1 MRKQG
6 TVLWRSLSGCAGPLA
21 RPRDESLPRMSPAV
35 EGHVRQVVSPASAR
49 PLRTHARAREIAGLA
64 LVAAIAIAAHGRHAP
79 GIETAYIGPGAG
91 FAFLGSFV
99 TLLIAL
105 VLGALSL
112 VAWPFRVM
120 LRVLTR
126 RQGYKHAKVR
136 KVIFLGLDGL
146 DPGLLQRFMSEGLMP
161 NMKRLKEQGGFRKLR
176 TTFPPLSPVAWST
189 FATGVSPARHNMFD
203 FLNRSL
209 NTYMPELAS
218 TRVRNPERMLKI
230 GKLRIPLS
238 RPVVEMRRKS
248 RTFWHILG
256 DHQIASTVL
265 RVPITFPPEKF
276 HGRMLSAMCTP
287 DLLGTQGTFTLFS
300 TRNAG
305 GRMESGNQSPL
316 ARGAG
321 GVFTGV
327 IEGPHDFMTEG
338 GGSLKLPFT
347 LTLRE
352 NGRVTLGVAGEKHEL
367 LPGEYTPWITLAFRA
382 PLGMKVRGIAR
393 FLLTESGPNELSVY
407 MTPIN
412 IDPENPALPIS
423 HPTYYATYLAKL
435 LGEYATLGMAEDT
448 WALNEGAIDEKAFL
462 EQAYLTYEER
472 ERMFFSALERTRRG
486 VVACVFDTTDRVQH
500 MFFRHMHRGGEHARV
515 IEELYRR
522 ADALV
527 GKTMQYVDKDT
538 AFFVLSDHGF
548 TSFERG
554 INLNA
559 WLRDNGYL
567 AVKEGA
573 TGHDYLR
580 SVDWSRTKAYTFGL
594 AGVYIN
600 KKGREAQGIVEP
612 AEAAALAR
620 EIAERLSGLADT
632 ERGRTAIRQA
642 WPSKSLYQGP
652 YLDAAPDIIVG
663 YAEGYRASWDAA
675 VGKVTAGV
683 FEDNTKCWSGD
694 HCIDPRLVPGVLLSN
709 RHIDAMDP
717 GIEDMAPTALDLFG
731 VKAPEYMEG
740 KPVFTAAP
748 KPLEKEVAA

>member
-1 MRKQG
+1 VKKRLVHPHCLRIG
-6 TVLWRSLSGCAGPLA
+6 RAG
-21 RPRDESLPRMSPAV
+21 RP
-35 EGHVRQVVSPASAR
+35 GASA
-49 PLRTHARAREIAGLA
+49 PQVWRELAGLA
-64 LVAAIAIAAHGRHAP
+64 VAAAIVAAAQGRHAP
-79 GIETAYIGPGAG
+79 GAELAYIGPGAG

-126 RQGYKHAKVR
+126 RQGYKRAEVR

-146 DPGLLQRFMSEGLMP
+146 DPGLLERYMSGGLMP
-161 NMKRLKEQGGFRKLR
+161 NMKRLKEQGGFRRLR
-176 TTFPPLSPVAWST
+176 TTFPAISPVAWST

-248 RTFWHILG
+248 RTFWQILG
-256 DHQIASTVL
+256 EHHIASTVL

-276 HGRMLSAMCTP
+276 NGRMLSAMCTP
-287 DLLGTQGTFTLFS
+287 DLLGTQGTFALFT
-300 TRNAG
+300 TRRNG
-305 GRMESGNQSPL
+305 ERMESGNRYPL
-316 ARGAG
+316 SRNAAGAASG
-321 GVFTGV
+321 E
-327 IEGPHDFMTEG
+327 IEGPQDFMTEG

-347 LTLRE
+347 LSPRGDGRATL
-352 NGRVTLGVAGEKHEL
+352 TIDGERHEL
-367 LPGEYTPWITLAFRA
+367 LPGEYTPWITLKFRA

-393 FLLTESGPNELSVY
+393 FLLTEVTPELSLY

-462 EQAYLTYEER
+462 QQAYLTYEER
-472 ERMFFSALERTRRG
+472 ERMFFSALERTRGG

-500 MFFRHMHRGGEHARV
+500 MFYRYMDRGGEYGGV
-515 IEELYRR
+515 IEALYRR
-522 ADALV
+522 ADELV
-527 GKTMQYVDKDT
+527 GKTMKYVDDQT
-538 AFFVLSDHGF
+538 ALFVLSDHGF
-548 TSFERG
+548 ASFERG
-554 INLNA
+554 VNLNA

-567 AVKEGA
+567 AVKDGA
-573 TGHDYLR
+573 TEHDYLR

-594 AGVYIN
+594 AGIYIN
-600 KKGREAQGIVEP
+600 KKGREAQGIVDP
-612 AEAAALAR
+612 ADAPALLR
-620 EIAERLSGLADT
+620 ELSAKLSGLADT
-632 ERGRTAIRQA
+632 ERNRIAIREA
-642 WPSKSLYQGP
+642 WPSNSLYQGP

-663 YAEGYRASWDAA
+663 YADGYRASWDAA
-675 VGKVTAGV
+675 VGKVSAGV
-683 FEDNTKCWSGD
+683 FEDNKKCWSGD
-694 HCIDPRLVPGVLLSN
+694 HCIDPHLVPGVLLSN
-709 RHIDAMDP
+709 RRIDAMNP
-717 GIEDMAPTALDLFG
+717 GIEDMAPTALELFG
-731 VKAPEYMEG
+731 VKPPAYMEG
-740 KPVFTAAP
+740 KPVFVSAP
-748 KPLEKEVAA
+748 KPEVEKEVAA